1 MASETYEF
9 LKNISMGKEHDY
21 RWSYPDP
28 LIYDI
33 VAKNPGSSS
42 KVVITF
48 DKDDDFLDILGIDEY
63 DRHGWNDAF
72 SDYHD
77 RDTWNEQEEWTEGY
91 ILQRFN
97 EVNRE
102 LVNEIIKLT
111 NPALGYDFNNNE
123 DLQELAKYLKT
134 AFDDEI
140 DLIIGE
146 YGERDD
152 DCRRRGF
159 SEMIID
165 ETKNPFKK
173 FGVMEVSHGYKF
185 ETTVAILLTL
195 YRMVKTDDVDLK
207 GLLTLV
213 FEKFIDT
220 PFSSWSDKHY
230 DNYCDDF
237 DEEGLQKEITYQLEK
252 ILDNINEDSESYADF
267 NEYNELYY
275 TVKKLGG
282 FEKMIDFPDKK
293 IQVIFTGLDPQ
304 TNELEFKYYT
314 PSGSMEKRSV
324 KSIDELNLSLY
335 QPELF
340 ESIKRIQNL
349 LV

>member
-9 LKNISMGKEHDY
+9 LKNISMGKEHD

-48 DKDDDFLDILGIDEY
+48 DDDKDFLDILGIDEY
-63 DRHGWNDAF
+63 DRHGWYTAF
-72 SDYHD
+72 SSDNY
-77 RDTWNEQEEWTEGY
+77 RDSWSEDSEWTEGY

-97 EVNRE
+97 ETNRE
-102 LVNEIIKLT
+102 LVNEIIKLS
-111 NPALGYDFNNNE
+111 NPALRYDFNDNE
-123 DLQELAKYLKT
+123 DLQELAKYLRT
-134 AFDDEI
+134 AFEYEI
-140 DLIIGE
+140 DWIVEDFGQ
-146 YGERDD
+146 RDYE
-152 DCRRRGF
+152 CRMSAFR
-159 SEMIID
+159 EMIVG

-195 YRMVKTDDVDLK
+195 YRMIKTDDVDLK
-207 GLLTLV
+207 EMLTLF
-213 FEKFIDT
+213 FEQFINT
-220 PFSSWSDKHY
+220 SFSNWSDSQY
-230 DNYCDDF
+230 EYYCSDF
-237 DEEGLQKEITYQLEK
+237 DEEGFQKEVEYQLEK
-252 ILDNINEDSESYADF
+252 ILTKINEDSETYADF
-267 NEYNELYY
+267 NEYNKLYY
-275 TVKKLGG
+275 TVKELGG
-282 FEKMIDFPDKK
+282 FEKLIDFPDKK
-293 IQVIFTGLDPQ
+293 IQVVFTSLDPQ
-304 TNELEFKYYT
+304 TNELKFKYYA
-314 PSGSMEKRSV
+314 PSGSMETRSV

>member
-9 LKNISMGKEHDY
+9 LKNISMGKEHD

-48 DKDDDFLDILGIDEY
+48 DKDDDFLDVLGIDEY
-63 DRHGWNDAF
+63 DRYSWNEVF
-72 SDYHD
+72 SDYYD
-77 RDTWNEQEEWTEGY
+77 RDTWNEQEEWEQGY
-91 ILQRFN
+91 VLLRFN
-97 EVNRE
+97 EINRE
-102 LVNEIIKLT
+102 MVNEIIKLT
-111 NPALGYDFNNNE
+111 NPTLIYNFNDNE
-123 DLQELAKYLKT
+123 QLIDLQRYLKI
-134 AFDDEI
+134 AFNDEI
-140 DLIIGE
+140 GWIIGE

-159 SEMIID
+159 REMIED

-185 ETTVAILLTL
+185 ETTVAILLSL

-213 FEKFIDT
+213 FENFIDT
-220 PFSSWSDKHY
+220 PFSSWSDKQY

-252 ILDNINEDSESYADF
+252 ILDKINEDSESYADF

-293 IQVIFTGLDPQ
+293 IQVIFTNLNPE

-324 KSIDELNLSLY
+324 KTIDELNLSLY

>member
-9 LKNISMGKEHDY
+9 LKNLSMGKEHD
-21 RWSYPDP
+21 RWNYPDP
-28 LIYDI
+28 LIYDV

-48 DKDDDFLDILGIDEY
+48 DNDEDFLDVLGIDEY
-63 DRHGWNDAF
+63 DRHGWYMAF
-72 SDYHD
+72 SSNSY
-77 RDTWNEQEEWTEGY
+77 RDSWDDDSEWTEGY

-97 EVNRE
+97 ETNRE
-102 LVNEIIKLT
+102 LVNEIIKLS
-111 NPALGYDFNNNE
+111 NPALRYDFNNNE
-123 DLQELAKYLKT
+123 DLQELSKYLKT

-140 DLIIGE
+140 DWIVEDFGQ
-146 YGERDD
+146 RDYE
-152 DCRRRGF
+152 CRMSAFR
-159 SEMIID
+159 EMIVG

-195 YRMVKTDDVDLK
+195 YRMIKTDDVDLK
-207 GLLTLV
+207 EMLTLF
-213 FEKFIDT
+213 FEQFINT
-220 PFSSWSDKHY
+220 SFSNWSDSQY
-230 DNYCDDF
+230 EYYCSDF
-237 DEEGLQKEITYQLEK
+237 DEEGFQKEVEYQLEK
-252 ILDNINEDSESYADF
+252 ILTKINEDSETYADF

-275 TVKKLGG
+275 AVKKLGG
-282 FEKMIDFPDKK
+282 FNKMIDFPDKK
-293 IQVIFTGLDPQ
+293 IQVIFTSLDPQ
-304 TNELEFKYYT
+304 TNELKFRYYA
-314 PSGSMEKRSV
+314 PSGSVEIRSV

>member
-9 LKNISMGKEHDY
+9 LKNLSMGKEHD
-21 RWSYPDP
+21 RWNYPDH
-28 LIYDI
+28 LIYNV

-48 DKDDDFLDILGIDEY
+48 DNDEDFLDVLGIDEY
-63 DRHGWNDAF
+63 DRHGWNLAF
-72 SDYHD
+72 SSDSY
-77 RDTWNEQEEWTEGY
+77 RDSWGDDSEWTEGY

-97 EVNRE
+97 DVNRE
-102 LVNEIIKLT
+102 LVNEIIKLS
-111 NPALGYDFNNNE
+111 NPALRYDFNNNE
-123 DLQELAKYLKT
+123 ALQELSKYLRT
-134 AFDDEI
+134 AFESEI
-140 DLIIGE
+140 DWIVEDFGQKDYE
-146 YGERDD
+146 
-152 DCRRRGF
+152 CRMSAFR
-159 SEMIID
+159 EMIVD

-195 YRMVKTDDVDLK
+195 YRMIKTDDVDLK
-207 GLLTLV
+207 EMLTLF
-213 FEKFIDT
+213 FEQFINT
-220 PFSSWSDKHY
+220 SFSNWSDSQYNH
-230 DNYCDDF
+230 YCDDF
-237 DEEGLQKEITYQLEK
+237 DEEGFQKEINYQLEK
-252 ILDNINEDSESYADF
+252 ILTKINEDSETYADF

-275 TVKKLGG
+275 AVKKLGG

-293 IQVIFTGLDPQ
+293 IQVIFTSLDPQ
-304 TNELEFKYYT
+304 TNELKFKYYT
-314 PSGSMEKRSV
+314 PSGSMETRSV

>member
-9 LKNISMGKEHDY
+9 LKNLSMGKEHD
-21 RWSYPDP
+21 RWNYPDP
-28 LIYDI
+28 LIYDV

-48 DKDDDFLDILGIDEY
+48 DNDEDFLDVLGIDEY
-63 DRHGWNDAF
+63 DRHGWNLAF
-72 SDYHD
+72 SSDSY
-77 RDTWNEQEEWTEGY
+77 RDSWDDDSEWTEGY
-91 ILQRFN
+91 ILERFN
-97 EVNRE
+97 ETNRE
-102 LVNEIIKLT
+102 LVNDIIKLS
-111 NPALGYDFNNNE
+111 NPALRYDFNNNE
-123 DLQELAKYLKT
+123 DLQELAKYLRT
-134 AFDDEI
+134 AFESEI
-140 DLIIGE
+140 DWIVEDFGQ
-146 YGERDD
+146 RDYE
-152 DCRRRGF
+152 CRMSAFR
-159 SEMIID
+159 EMIVD

-195 YRMVKTDDVDLK
+195 YRMIKTDDVDLK
-207 GLLTLV
+207 EMLTLF
-213 FEKFIDT
+213 FEQFINT
-220 PFSSWSDKHY
+220 SFSNWSDSEYNH
-230 DNYCDDF
+230 YCDDF
-237 DEEGLQKEITYQLEK
+237 DEEGFQKEVEYQLEK
-252 ILDNINEDSESYADF
+252 ILTKINEDSETYEDF

-275 TVKKLGG
+275 AVKKLGG

-293 IQVIFTGLDPQ
+293 IQVIFTSLDPQ
-304 TNELEFKYYT
+304 TNELKFRYYA
-314 PSGSMEKRSV
+314 PSGSVEIRSV

>member
-1 MASETYEF
+1 MASKTYEF
-9 LKNISMGKEHDY
+9 LKNLSIGKEHD
-21 RWSYPDP
+21 RWNYPDP
-28 LIYDI
+28 LIYDV

-48 DKDDDFLDILGIDEY
+48 DKDDDFLDVLGIDEY
-63 DRHGWNDAF
+63 DRHGWYTAF
-72 SDYHD
+72 SSDSY
-77 RDTWNEQEEWTEGY
+77 RDSWDEDSEWTEGY

-97 EVNRE
+97 ETNRE
-102 LVNEIIKLT
+102 LVNEIIKLS
-111 NPALGYDFNNNE
+111 NPALRYDFNNNE
-123 DLQELAKYLKT
+123 DLQELAKYLRT
-134 AFDDEI
+134 AFEYEI
-140 DLIIGE
+140 DWIVEDFGQ
-146 YGERDD
+146 RDYE
-152 DCRRRGF
+152 CRMSAFR
-159 SEMIID
+159 EMIVD

-195 YRMVKTDDVDLK
+195 YRMIKTDDVDLK
-207 GLLTLV
+207 EMLTLF
-213 FEKFIDT
+213 FEQFINT
-220 PFSSWSDKHY
+220 SFSNWSDSQY
-230 DNYCDDF
+230 EYYCSDF
-237 DEEGLQKEITYQLEK
+237 DEEGFQKEVEYQLEK
-252 ILDNINEDSESYADF
+252 ILTKINEDSETYADF

-275 TVKKLGG
+275 AVKKLGG
-282 FEKMIDFPDKK
+282 FNKMIDFPDKK
-293 IQVIFTGLDPQ
+293 IQVIFTSLDPQ